1 MTSYRHRLPQL
12 GGSFFL
18 TDGGIETTLIF
29 HQGLALP
36 LFASYVLLDDTA
48 GREAL
53 KRYYRDYLKIAEER
67 GIGFVLESPTW
78 RCSRDWG
85 AKLGHDGR
93 RIEAFNRE
101 AIELMEELRR
111 EARTGVPM
119 VISGNIGPR
128 GDGYA
133 PEAQLSPDEAEAYHS
148 HQIRT
153 FADTAA
159 DMVAAVTMTHTGEA
173 IGVVRASRSAG
184 MPVAIAFT
192 TETDG
197 RLPSGETLGEAI
209 EKVDEETGAAPAY
222 YMVNCAHPDHF
233 AGALGEGTWRSRIRG
248 IRANASRKS
257 HAELDN
263 SDVLDP
269 GDPVEL
275 GQDYKRLRRMLPELS
290 VLGGCC
296 GTDHRHIEQ
305 ICLSCLE
312 AA

>member
-1 MTSYRHRLPQL
+1 M
-12 GGSFFL
+12 
-18 TDGGIETTLIF
+18 
-29 HQGLALP
+29 
-36 LFASYVLLDDTA
+36 
-48 GREAL
+48 
-53 KRYYRDYLKIAEER
+53 
-67 GIGFVLESPTW
+67 
-78 RCSRDWG
+78 
-85 AKLGHDGR
+85 
-93 RIEAFNRE
+93 
-101 AIELMEELRR
+101 
-111 EARTGVPM
+111 
-119 VISGNIGPR
+119 
-128 GDGYA
+128 
-133 PEAQLSPDEAEAYHS
+133 DEAT
-148 HQIRT
+148 R
-153 FADTAA
+153 
-159 DMVAAVTMTHTGEA
+159 
-173 IGVVRASRSAG
+173 
-184 MPVAIAFT
+184 
-192 TETDG
+192 
-197 RLPSGETLGEAI
+197 
-209 EKVDEETGAAPAY
+209 AAPAY

>member
-1 MTSYRHRLPQL
+1 MTDHRDRLPQL
-12 GGSFFL
+12 SGSFL

-29 HQGLALP
+29 HKGLDLP
-36 LFASYVLLDDTA
+36 HFASYALLDDRA
-48 GREAL
+48 GRDAL
-53 KRYYRDYLKIAEER
+53 KSYYRDYLRIAEER
-67 GIGFVLESPTW
+67 GVGFILESPTW

-85 AKLGHDGR
+85 AKLGHDTQ
-93 RIEAFNRE
+93 RIETFNRE
-101 AIELMEELRR
+101 AIKLMEELRR
-111 EARTGVPM
+111 EARTGAPI

-133 PEAQLSPDEAEAYHS
+133 PEAQLSPDEAEEYHI

-159 DMVAAVTMTHTGEA
+159 DMVAAVTITHTGEA
-173 IGVVRASRSAG
+173 IGIARAARSAG
-184 MPVAIAFT
+184 IPVAISFT

-209 EKVDEETGAAPAY
+209 EKVDDATDATPAY

-233 AGALGEGTWRSRIRG
+233 ANALDEGEWRARILG
-248 IRANASRKS
+248 VRANASRKS

-275 GQDYKRLRRMLPELS
+275 AQDYMRLRRKLPNLS
-290 VLGGCC
+290 VFGGCC

-305 ICLSCLE
+305 ICITCLE